1 MRKLWALIIR
11 KPFSKNMTCHRHR
24 AGRIYFWGVVPCS
37 IYFMWRTIRKR
48 CWDLSGA
55 SLPERCAS
63 NTFSACDSPLVSVA
77 LSAER
82 HFYCSN
88 SLLRDKKESERAKVQ
103 GHKIEYSGYR
113 NEDNTLLTPIIFL
126 SILISEL

>member
-1 MRKLWALIIR
+1 
-11 KPFSKNMTCHRHR
+11 
-24 AGRIYFWGVVPCS
+24 
-37 IYFMWRTIRKR
+37 MWRTIRKR

-63 NTFSACDSPLVSVA
+63 NTFSACASPLDSVA
-77 LSAER
+77 LSAGR

-113 NEDNTLLTPIIFL
+113 NEDNSPINPYYFFIN
-126 SILISEL
+126 SYIGVIEPDSAILGEQV